1 MRYPHPSRAI
11 MFDALFQ
18 NRVDQLARTYRESLQ
33 NSDLRNTHAQQQ
45 IIKNWASSKEFA
57 GMQDDERVERFE
69 TLVGLQPLATDI
81 MVHGD
86 RLFDISNLVD
96 QFQSTSLV
104 GRQFENERL
113 PFETIFVSFG
123 QRRDLV
129 VDADEG
135 IFFEGAYVR
144 QSVEYGEFLF
154 DVALVCNDPK
164 FVNEDENVG
173 DMLKGLTRFYHIK
186 IPLGKPLHDAT
197 NRLSHALD
205 PSILGDRSAVIAGTR
220 LVAHTILYLSQP
232 RIDAVFGHDAAAP
245 KKMAQKAMMRDY
257 GARCELDWRGY
268 PGVTHLG
275 RKPKAAHELNAA
287 PRVPFPGM

>member
-18 NRVDQLARTYRESLQ
+18 NRVDELARTYRNSLQ
-33 NSDLRNTHAQQQ
+33 NSDLRNTYSQQQ

-57 GMQDDERVERFE
+57 GMQDDERIERFE

-104 GRQFENERL
+104 GLHFEKERL

-123 QRRDLV
+123 KRRSLS
-129 VDADEG
+129 VDANEG

-144 QSVEYGEFLF
+144 QSVEYGEVLF
-154 DVALVCNDPK
+154 DVVLVCNDPK
-164 FVNEDENVG
+164 FVNEDENIG
-173 DMLKGLTRFYHIK
+173 DMLKGLTRYYHVK
-186 IPLGKPLHDAT
+186 IPLGKPLEAAT
-197 NRLSHALD
+197 NTLSHGLD
-205 PSILGDRSAVIAGTR
+205 PSVLGDRFAVVAGTR
-220 LVAHTILYLSQP
+220 LVAHTIMYLSRP
-232 RIDAVFGHDAAAP
+232 KIDAVFGHDAAAP

-257 GARCELDWRGY
+257 GARTELDWRGY
-268 PGVTHLG
+268 PGITYLG
-275 RKPKAAHELNAA
+275 RKPTWSVEVHEHHTLK
-287 PRVPFPGM
+287 M